1 MKLGR
6 SAVDRAPP
14 APRTGRWACGP
25 RLTSWTGHV
34 SLRPGGASPFLR
46 LPLAET
52 RNQIVSLDAIR
63 GRARAAPLHGRQAR
77 AIVPKSARFGKT
89 TARLLIHTFGA
100 WGLRAEAHEG
110 WPFVSPLAWALG
122 VAAAGRWAKGLCY
135 RNLNTR

>member
-46 LPLAET
+46 LPLAEL

-63 GRARAAPLHGRQAR
+63 GRARAALLLERGSCEVQEHRIRMAELERNGRTSHMD
-77 AIVPKSARFGKT
+77 PHS
-89 TARLLIHTFGA
+89 
-100 WGLRAEAHEG
+100 
-110 WPFVSPLAWALG
+110 S
-122 VAAAGRWAKGLCY
+122 GR
-135 RNLNTR
+135 